1 MLIDLADVA
10 TLVGSVGSLLSVAV
24 IASTLLRP
32 TPL

>member
-1 MLIDLADVA
+1 MLIDLVA

-24 IASTLLRP
+24 IASKLSRP